1 MSLKERLLVREAMAT
16 STMRGAVKLVKNVL
30 LLTLCFEAAGAA
42 LSFLVFVQDYSPLD
56 ALGISLFHS
65 IAAFNN
71 SGFDILGGLRNLIPY
86 QQDVLLNLTTCGL
99 IFFGGIGFLVILDC
113 FKKRSFRKLALHSKV
128 VIVTS
133 IVLIAVGTLI
143 LRLTE
148 DITWLGALF
157 QSVSARTAGF
167 STYPIGSFSSAGLF
181 TLTILMFI
189 GASPGSTG
197 GGIKTSTLFA
207 LVQAT
212 KSAATNR
219 PCSAFRRGI
228 PHEVVYKA
236 FVITLLAAL
245 VVSAGTFA
253 LCLLEP
259 EYTFLALLFE
269 VTSAFGT
276 VGLSTGITPEL
287 CTGAKFI
294 LILIMFIGRLGPVT
308 IASLWSFRA
317 APQVSYSEEDITI
330 G

>member
-1 MSLKERLLVREAMAT
+1 M
-16 STMRGAVKLVKNVL
+16 
-30 LLTLCFEAAGAA
+30 
-42 LSFLVFVQDYSPLD
+42 
-56 ALGISLFHS
+56 
-65 IAAFNN
+65 
-71 SGFDILGGLRNLIPY
+71 
-86 QQDVLLNLTTCGL
+86 
-99 IFFGGIGFLVILDC
+99 
-113 FKKRSFRKLALHSKV
+113 

-228 PHEVVYKA
+228 PHEVVYKS